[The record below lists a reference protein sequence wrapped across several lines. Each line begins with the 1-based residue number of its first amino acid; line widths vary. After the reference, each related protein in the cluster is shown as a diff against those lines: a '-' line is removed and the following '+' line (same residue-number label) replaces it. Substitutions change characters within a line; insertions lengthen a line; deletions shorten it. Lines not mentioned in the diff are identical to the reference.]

1 MKISYI
7 KTPKSAQTL
16 YNRLLLFFSLLLITQ
31 EGNAWS
37 LFQPAILV
45 PSFLRTR
52 SNMNEFRICQEG
64 WESFITLDFNKFCAP
79 QSLKDC
85 MKAEKV
91 KGFLKVIVASTATE
105 GVSFL

>member
-1 MKISYI
+1 
-7 KTPKSAQTL
+7 
-16 YNRLLLFFSLLLITQ
+16 
-31 EGNAWS
+31 
-37 LFQPAILV
+37 
-45 PSFLRTR
+45 
-52 SNMNEFRICQEG
+52 MNEFRICQEG